1 MASWSWRSNNG
12 RKRTD
17 INGLVWIPAGPS
29 SIPISGPTGPIGF
42 YGPTGPKGF
51 TGITGQ
57 SGGTGSSGPTGPTK
71 TGLGPTGPTGKTGP
85 TSIIGLTGSTGP
97 TGPNGALFGI
107 TGPTGMGGS
116 TGFTTP
122 NSTGTWTALPSMST
136 ITFTVVGGN
145 GGATLVNGG
154 VGGKVIATIT
164 GSSSAVNYTYSIG
177 INGTDSLSSN
187 VSAGGGGLTSI
198 YNGITPLIIAGGG
211 GGAGGGTLGGSGG
224 NGCIAN
230 TNIGGP
236 GQNGSDSGG
245 ASGGGG
251 GGGGNNDN
259 NGAGGAGG
267 IGGAAGTS
275 GTAGFNGTGGAG
287 GAFFANSAGNGG
299 NGYGG
304 GGGGGANFFA
314 SPGGGGAGGSYSSIP
329 NTQFSPALSS
339 VGPSL
344 TISWTLYPVLQY
356 NATTQTVFYDTVKTF
371 VIEHP
376 LSIDKYLVHACLEGP
391 EAGVYYRGTATIRS
405 DFKCVDIYLADYVS
419 RLADD
424 FTIYV
429 TPLWSKGDS
438 DGDIPSAFPTLV
450 VRPVVNGK
458 FKVYSDIIPC
468 TFNYSVF
475 AKRQT
480 IEVEPMKRLTSVNG
494 DGPYKSISFL

>member
-1 MASWSWRSNNG
+1 MSWLLNNA
-12 RKRTD
+12 RTRTEID
-17 INGLVWIPAGPS
+17 GIVWIPDGPS
-29 SIPISGPTGPIGF
+29 AHNNNYGPLGSQGTTGPTGT
-42 YGPTGPKGF
+42 TGVAGLGS
-51 TGITGQ
+51 TGYT
-57 SGGTGSSGPTGPTK
+57 
-71 TGLGPTGPTGKTGP
+71 GPTGPTGVTGP
-85 TSIIGLTGSTGP
+85 TGWTGP
-97 TGPNGALFGI
+97 TGPTGMGVTGN
-107 TGPTGMGGS
+107 TGPTGSTGATLGVTGSTGFPMGGS

-236 GQNGSDSGG
+236 GQNGSG
-245 ASGGGG
+245 AGGGI
-251 GGGGNNDN
+251 GGNNDN

-267 IGGAAGTS
+267 IGGIAGTS

-287 GAFFANSAGNGG
+287 GAFAGNSAGNGG

-304 GGGGGANFFA
+304 GGGGAFFA
-314 SPGGGGAGGSYSSIP
+314 SGAGGGAGGSYSSIP

-356 NATTQTVFYDTVKTF
+356 NTINQSVYYDNTKTF

-391 EAGVYYRGTATIRS
+391 EAGVYYRGTATICS

-424 FTIYV
+424 FTIHV
-429 TPLWSKGDS
+429 TPILLTDS
-438 DGDIPSAFPTLV
+438 VETIPKLITT
-450 VRPVVNGK
+450 PVVDRK
-458 FKVYSDIIPC
+458 FTVYSNCIPC
-468 TFNYSVF
+468 TFNYIIF
-475 AKRQT
+475 GRRQS
-480 IEVEPMKRLTSVNG
+480 IEVEPNRSRPQEIKGNG
-494 DGPYKSISFL
+494 AYKHFLKNTF